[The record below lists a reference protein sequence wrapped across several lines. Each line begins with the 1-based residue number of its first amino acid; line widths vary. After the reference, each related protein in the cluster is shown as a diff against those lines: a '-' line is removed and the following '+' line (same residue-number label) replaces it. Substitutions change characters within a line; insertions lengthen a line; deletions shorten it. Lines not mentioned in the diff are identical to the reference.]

1 MKSLS
6 YKFNSSDPRETRR
19 RKKDSSFA
27 IYVDPIWKKNF
38 VLLLHTRQDITKI
51 LGAGGELTSI
61 VLVMYIIIG
70 NQKET
75 KKIEGCFTTEPLP

>member
-1 MKSLS
+1 MK
-6 YKFNSSDPRETRR
+6 
-19 RKKDSSFA
+19 KKLR
-27 IYVDPIWKKNF
+27 VT
-38 VLLLHTRQDITKI
+38 VTHTRQDITKI

-75 KKIEGCFTTEPLP
+75 KKIEGCFTTEPLQ

>member
-1 MKSLS
+1 MK
-6 YKFNSSDPRETRR
+6 
-19 RKKDSSFA
+19 KKLC
-27 IYVDPIWKKNF
+27 VT
-38 VLLLHTRQDITKI
+38 VTHTRQDITKI

-75 KKIEGCFTTEPLP
+75 KKFKDVSPLNLYNI